1 MILRAAPVLVCAP
14 WARSNGMDVSPG
26 HEPVGSTRILGTKI
40 LVVPHEPVGP
50 TRILGMKI
58 LVAPHEPVGS
68 TRILETK
75 ILVVPLSRMP
85 PPRIDFNISWCRP

>member
-14 WARSNGMDVSPG
+14 WARSNGMDMSPG
-26 HEPVGSTRILGTKI
+26 HEPVDSTRILETKI
-40 LVVPHEPVGP
+40 LVV
-50 TRILGMKI
+50 
-58 LVAPHEPVGS
+58 PHEPVGS

>member
-14 WARSNGMDVSPG
+14 WARSNGMDMSPG
-26 HEPVGSTRILGTKI
+26 HEPVDSTRILGTKI

-58 LVAPHEPVGS
+58 LV
-68 TRILETK
+68 
-75 ILVVPLSRMP
+75 VPLSRMP